1 MATVKTRLNKLET
14 GPMSIRFWALL
25 AATGTATIYGLNHTI
40 AKVIMPHYVGAFGF
54 VFMRLSGAAI
64 LFWLISLFLKKEK
77 IDRGDFIK
85 IFIGSLLG
93 MCINMLSFFKGL
105 QLSTPVNSGI
115 FATLVPIM
123 ILVLSSIF
131 LGEKIS
137 KRKVYGVLLGFL
149 GALLLVISVKE
160 NTPNAPNIVLGNILF
175 MVNSSFYAAYVIVI
189 KPLTQKYSTIT
200 IMKWMF
206 LSGFIITFPL
216 SISEFNEIDF
226 PSLPFDAIW
235 RIGFVIVGTTFMT
248 YLLSFYALKTLQ
260 ASTFGV
266 FAYAQPLI
274 AISYAVAS
282 GNDFIDTIKIVACI
296 LTLSGVFLVSKKPS
310 LR

>member
-1 MATVKTRLNKLET
+1 
-14 GPMSIRFWALL
+14 MSNRFWALL
-25 AATGTATIYGLNHTI
+25 AAMGTATIYGLNHTI

-54 VFMRLSGAAI
+54 VFIRLFGAVI
-64 LFWLISLFLKKEK
+64 LFWIISLFLKKEK
-77 IDRGDFIK
+77 IDRGDFMK

-93 MCINMLSFFKGL
+93 MCINMLSFLKGL

-123 ILVLSSIF
+123 ILVLSYVF

-137 KRKVYGVLLGFL
+137 NKKIYGVLLGFM

-160 NTPNAPNIVLGNILF
+160 NSPNAPNIVLGNILL
-175 MVNSSFYAAYVIVI
+175 MVNSIFYAAYVIVV
-189 KPLTQKYSTIT
+189 KPLTQKYSTVT

-206 LSGFIITFPL
+206 LSGFIISFPIT
-216 SISEFNEIDF
+216 ISEFNEIDF

-235 RIGFVIVGTTFMT
+235 RIGFVIIGTTFMT

-274 AISYAVAS
+274 AIFYAVAS
-282 GNDFIDTIKIVACI
+282 GNDFIDMIKIVACI
-296 LTLSGVFLVSKKPS
+296 LTLSGVYLVSKKPS
-310 LR
+310 LKKEIQN

>member
-1 MATVKTRLNKLET
+1 MLVRLDL
-14 GPMSIRFWALL
+14 F
-25 AATGTATIYGLNHTI
+25 
-40 AKVIMPHYVGAFGF
+40 
-54 VFMRLSGAAI
+54 FMRLSGAAI

-77 IDRGDFIK
+77 IDRGDFMK

-123 ILVLSSIF
+123 ILVLSYIF

-189 KPLTQKYSTIT
+189 KPLTQKYGTVT

-235 RIGFVIVGTTFMT
+235 RIGFVIIGTTFMT

-274 AISYAVAS
+274 AI
-282 GNDFIDTIKIVACI
+282 
-296 LTLSGVFLVSKKPS
+296 FLCGCFRK
-310 LR
+310 

>member
-1 MATVKTRLNKLET
+1 
-14 GPMSIRFWALL
+14 MSNRFWALL
-25 AATGTATIYGLNHTI
+25 AAMGTATIYGLNHTI

-54 VFMRLSGAAI
+54 VFLRLFGAVI
-64 LFWLISLFLKKEK
+64 LFWIISLFLKKEK
-77 IDRGDFIK
+77 IDRGDFMK

-93 MCINMLSFFKGL
+93 MCINMLSFLKGL

-123 ILVLSSIF
+123 ILVLSYIF

-137 KRKVYGVLLGFL
+137 NKKIYGVLLGFM

-160 NTPNAPNIVLGNILF
+160 NSPNAPNVVLGNILL
-175 MVNSSFYAAYVIVI
+175 MVNSSFYAAYVIVV
-189 KPLTQKYSTIT
+189 KPLTQKYSTVT

-206 LSGFIITFPL
+206 LSGFIISFPIT
-216 SISEFNEIDF
+216 ISEFNEIDF

-235 RIGFVIVGTTFMT
+235 RIGFVIIGTTFMT

-274 AISYAVAS
+274 AIFYAVAS
-282 GNDFIDTIKIVACI
+282 GNDFIDIIKIVACI
-296 LTLSGVFLVSKKPS
+296 LTLSGVYLVSKKPS
-310 LR
+310 LKKEIQK

>member
-1 MATVKTRLNKLET
+1 
-14 GPMSIRFWALL
+14 MSNRFWALL
-25 AATGTATIYGLNHTI
+25 AAMGTATIYGLNHTI

-54 VFMRLSGAAI
+54 VFIRLLGAVI
-64 LFWLISLFLKKEK
+64 LFWIISLFLKKEK
-77 IDRGDFIK
+77 IDRGDFMK

-93 MCINMLSFFKGL
+93 MCINMLSFLKGL

-123 ILVLSSIF
+123 ILVLSYIF

-137 KRKVYGVLLGFL
+137 NKKIYGVLLGFM

-160 NTPNAPNIVLGNILF
+160 NSPNAPNVVLGNILL
-175 MVNSSFYAAYVIVI
+175 MVNSSFYAAYVIVV
-189 KPLTQKYSTIT
+189 KPLTQKYSTVT

-206 LSGFIITFPL
+206 LSGFIISFPIT
-216 SISEFNEIDF
+216 ISEFNEIDF

-235 RIGFVIVGTTFMT
+235 RIGFVIIGTTFMT

-274 AISYAVAS
+274 AIFYAVAS
-282 GNDFIDTIKIVACI
+282 GNDFIDMIKIVACI
-296 LTLSGVFLVSKKPS
+296 LTLSGVYLVSKKPS
-310 LR
+310 LKKEIQN

>member
-1 MATVKTRLNKLET
+1 
-14 GPMSIRFWALL
+14 MSNRFWALL
-25 AATGTATIYGLNHTI
+25 AAMGTATIYGLNHTI

-54 VFMRLSGAAI
+54 VFIRLFGAAI
-64 LFWLISLFLKKEK
+64 LFWIISLFLKKEK
-77 IDRGDFIK
+77 IDRGDFMK

-93 MCINMLSFFKGL
+93 MCINMLSFLKGL

-123 ILVLSSIF
+123 ILVLSYVF

-137 KRKVYGVLLGFL
+137 NKKIYGVLLGFM

-160 NTPNAPNIVLGNILF
+160 NSPNAPNIVLGNILL
-175 MVNSSFYAAYVIVI
+175 MVNSSFYAAYVIVV
-189 KPLTQKYSTIT
+189 KPLTQKYSTVT

-206 LSGFIITFPL
+206 LSGFIISFPIT
-216 SISEFNEIDF
+216 ISEFNEIDF

-235 RIGFVIVGTTFMT
+235 RIGFVIIGTTFMT

-274 AISYAVAS
+274 AIFYAVAS
-282 GNDFIDTIKIVACI
+282 GNDFIDMIKIVACI
-296 LTLSGVFLVSKKPS
+296 LTLSGVYLVSKKPS
-310 LR
+310 LKKEIQN

>member
-1 MATVKTRLNKLET
+1 M
-14 GPMSIRFWALL
+14 
-25 AATGTATIYGLNHTI
+25 AATGTATIYGLNHTV

-123 ILVLSSIF
+123 ILVLSYIF

-189 KPLTQKYSTIT
+189 KPLTQKYGTVT

-296 LTLSGVFLVSKKPS
+296 LTLSGVFLVSKKLS
-310 LR
+310 LS

>member
-1 MATVKTRLNKLET
+1 
-14 GPMSIRFWALL
+14 MSNRFWALL
-25 AATGTATIYGLNHTI
+25 AAMGTATIYGLNHTI

-54 VFMRLSGAAI
+54 VFIRLFGAAI
-64 LFWLISLFLKKEK
+64 LFWIISLFLKKEK
-77 IDRGDFIK
+77 IDRGDFMK

-93 MCINMLSFFKGL
+93 MCINMLSFLKGL

-123 ILVLSSIF
+123 ILVLSYVF

-137 KRKVYGVLLGFL
+137 NKKIYGVLLGFM

-160 NTPNAPNIVLGNILF
+160 NSPNAPNIVLGNILL
-175 MVNSSFYAAYVIVI
+175 MVNSIFYAAYVIVV
-189 KPLTQKYSTIT
+189 KPLTQKYSTVT

-206 LSGFIITFPL
+206 LSGFIISFPIT
-216 SISEFNEIDF
+216 ISEFNEIDF

-235 RIGFVIVGTTFMT
+235 RIGFVIIGTTFMT

-274 AISYAVAS
+274 AIFYAVAS
-282 GNDFIDTIKIVACI
+282 GNDFIDMIKIVACI
-296 LTLSGVFLVSKKPS
+296 LTLSGVYLVSKKPS
-310 LR
+310 LKKEIQN

>member
-1 MATVKTRLNKLET
+1 
-14 GPMSIRFWALL
+14 MSNRFWALL
-25 AATGTATIYGLNHTI
+25 AAMGTATIYGLNHTI

-54 VFMRLSGAAI
+54 VFIRLFGAVI
-64 LFWLISLFLKKEK
+64 LFWIISLFLKKEK
-77 IDRGDFIK
+77 IDRGDFMK

-93 MCINMLSFFKGL
+93 MCINMLSFLKGL

-123 ILVLSSIF
+123 ILVLSYIF

-137 KRKVYGVLLGFL
+137 NKKIYGVLLGFM

-160 NTPNAPNIVLGNILF
+160 NSPNAPNVVLGNILL
-175 MVNSSFYAAYVIVI
+175 MVNSSFYAAYVIVV
-189 KPLTQKYSTIT
+189 KPLTQKYSTVT

-206 LSGFIITFPL
+206 LSGFIISFPIT
-216 SISEFNEIDF
+216 ISEFNEIDF

-235 RIGFVIVGTTFMT
+235 RIGFVIIGTTFMT

-274 AISYAVAS
+274 AIFYAVAS
-282 GNDFIDTIKIVACI
+282 GNDFIDMIKIVACI
-296 LTLSGVFLVSKKPS
+296 LTLSGVYLVSKKPS
-310 LR
+310 LKKEIQN

>member
-1 MATVKTRLNKLET
+1 
-14 GPMSIRFWALL
+14 MSNRFWALL
-25 AATGTATIYGLNHTI
+25 AAMGTATIYGLNHTI

-54 VFMRLSGAAI
+54 VFLRLFGAVI
-64 LFWLISLFLKKEK
+64 LFWIISLFLKKEK
-77 IDRGDFIK
+77 IDRGDFMK

-93 MCINMLSFFKGL
+93 MCINMLSFLKGL

-123 ILVLSSIF
+123 ILVLSYIF

-137 KRKVYGVLLGFL
+137 NKKIYGVLLGFM

-160 NTPNAPNIVLGNILF
+160 NSPNAPNIVLGNILL
-175 MVNSSFYAAYVIVI
+175 MVNSSFYAAYVIVV
-189 KPLTQKYSTIT
+189 KPLTQKYSTVT

-206 LSGFIITFPL
+206 LSGFIISFPIT
-216 SISEFNEIDF
+216 ISEFNEIDF

-235 RIGFVIVGTTFMT
+235 RIGFVIIGTTFMT

-274 AISYAVAS
+274 AIFYAVAS
-282 GNDFIDTIKIVACI
+282 GNDFIDIIKIVACI
-296 LTLSGVFLVSKKPS
+296 LTLSGVYLVSKKPS
-310 LR
+310 LKKEIQN

>member
-1 MATVKTRLNKLET
+1 M
-14 GPMSIRFWALL
+14 

-54 VFMRLSGAAI
+54 VFIRLSGAAI

-77 IDRGDFIK
+77 IDRGDFMK

-123 ILVLSSIF
+123 IMLLSYIF

-189 KPLTQKYSTIT
+189 KPLTQKYSTVT

>member
-1 MATVKTRLNKLET
+1 
-14 GPMSIRFWALL
+14 MSNRFWALL
-25 AATGTATIYGLNHTI
+25 AAMGTATIYGLNHTI

-54 VFMRLSGAAI
+54 VFLRLFGAVI
-64 LFWLISLFLKKEK
+64 LFWIISLFLKKEK
-77 IDRGDFIK
+77 IDRGDFMK

-93 MCINMLSFFKGL
+93 MCINMLSFLKGL

-123 ILVLSSIF
+123 ILVLSYIF

-137 KRKVYGVLLGFL
+137 NKKIYGVLLGFM

-160 NTPNAPNIVLGNILF
+160 NSPNAPNVVLGNILL
-175 MVNSSFYAAYVIVI
+175 MVNSSFYAAYVIVV
-189 KPLTQKYSTIT
+189 KPLTQKYSTVT

-206 LSGFIITFPL
+206 LSGFIISFPIT
-216 SISEFNEIDF
+216 ISEFNEIDF

-235 RIGFVIVGTTFMT
+235 RIGFVIIGTTFMT

-274 AISYAVAS
+274 AIFYAVAS
-282 GNDFIDTIKIVACI
+282 GNDFIDMIKIIACV
-296 LTLSGVFLVSKKPS
+296 LTLSGVYLVSKKPS
-310 LR
+310 LKKEIQN

>member
-1 MATVKTRLNKLET
+1 
-14 GPMSIRFWALL
+14 MSNRFWALL
-25 AATGTATIYGLNHTI
+25 AAMGTATIYGLNHTI

-54 VFMRLSGAAI
+54 VFIRLFGAVI
-64 LFWLISLFLKKEK
+64 LFWIISLFLKKEK
-77 IDRGDFIK
+77 IDRGDFMK

-93 MCINMLSFFKGL
+93 MCINMLSFLKGL

-123 ILVLSSIF
+123 ILVLSYIF

-137 KRKVYGVLLGFL
+137 NKKIYGVLLGFM

-160 NTPNAPNIVLGNILF
+160 NSPNAPNIVLGNILL
-175 MVNSSFYAAYVIVI
+175 MVNSIFYAAYVIVV
-189 KPLTQKYSTIT
+189 KPLTQKYSTVT

-206 LSGFIITFPL
+206 LSGFIISFPIT
-216 SISEFNEIDF
+216 ISEFNEIDF

-235 RIGFVIVGTTFMT
+235 RIGFVIIGTTFMT

-274 AISYAVAS
+274 AIFYAVAS
-282 GNDFIDTIKIVACI
+282 GNDFIDMIKIVACI
-296 LTLSGVFLVSKKPS
+296 LTLSGVYLVSKKPS
-310 LR
+310 LKKEIQN

>member
-1 MATVKTRLNKLET
+1 
-14 GPMSIRFWALL
+14 
-25 AATGTATIYGLNHTI
+25 
-40 AKVIMPHYVGAFGF
+40 MPHYVGAFGF

-77 IDRGDFIK
+77 IDRGDFMK

-123 ILVLSSIF
+123 ILVLSYIF

-189 KPLTQKYSTIT
+189 KPLTQKYGTVT

-310 LR
+310 LK

>member
-1 MATVKTRLNKLET
+1 
-14 GPMSIRFWALL
+14 MSNRFWALL
-25 AATGTATIYGLNHTI
+25 AAMGTATIYGLNHTI

-54 VFMRLSGAAI
+54 VFLRLFGAVI
-64 LFWLISLFLKKEK
+64 LFWIISLFLKKEK
-77 IDRGDFIK
+77 IDRGDFMK

-93 MCINMLSFFKGL
+93 MCINMLSFLKGL

-123 ILVLSSIF
+123 ILVLSYIF

-137 KRKVYGVLLGFL
+137 NKKIYGVLLGFM

-160 NTPNAPNIVLGNILF
+160 NSPNAPNVVLGNILL
-175 MVNSSFYAAYVIVI
+175 MVNSSFYAAYVIVV
-189 KPLTQKYSTIT
+189 KPLTQKYSTVT

-206 LSGFIITFPL
+206 LSGFIISFPIT
-216 SISEFNEIDF
+216 ISEFNEIDF

-235 RIGFVIVGTTFMT
+235 RIGFVIIGTTFMT

-274 AISYAVAS
+274 AIFYAVAS
-282 GNDFIDTIKIVACI
+282 GNDFIDMIKIVACI
-296 LTLSGVFLVSKKPS
+296 LTVSGGYLVSREPS
-310 LR
+310 LKKEIQN

>member
-1 MATVKTRLNKLET
+1 
-14 GPMSIRFWALL
+14 MSNRFWALL
-25 AATGTATIYGLNHTI
+25 AAMGTATIYGLNHTI

-54 VFMRLSGAAI
+54 VFLRLFGAVI
-64 LFWLISLFLKKEK
+64 LFWIISLFLKKEK
-77 IDRGDFIK
+77 IDRGDFMK

-93 MCINMLSFFKGL
+93 MCINMLSFLKGL

-123 ILVLSSIF
+123 ILVLSYIF
-131 LGEKIS
+131 LCEKIS
-137 KRKVYGVLLGFL
+137 NKKIYGVLLGFM

-160 NTPNAPNIVLGNILF
+160 NSPNAPNVVLGNILL
-175 MVNSSFYAAYVIVI
+175 MVNSSFYAAYVIVV
-189 KPLTQKYSTIT
+189 KPLTQKYSTVT

-206 LSGFIITFPL
+206 LSGFIISFPIT
-216 SISEFNEIDF
+216 ISEFNEIDF

-235 RIGFVIVGTTFMT
+235 RIGFVIIGTTFMT

-274 AISYAVAS
+274 AIFYAVAS
-282 GNDFIDTIKIVACI
+282 GNDFIDMIKIVACI
-296 LTLSGVFLVSKKPS
+296 LTLSGVYLVSKKPS
-310 LR
+310 LKKEIQN

>member
-1 MATVKTRLNKLET
+1 
-14 GPMSIRFWALL
+14 MSNRFWALL
-25 AATGTATIYGLNHTI
+25 AAMGTATIYGLNHTI

-54 VFMRLSGAAI
+54 VFIRLFGAVI
-64 LFWLISLFLKKEK
+64 LFWIISLFLKKEK
-77 IDRGDFIK
+77 IDRGDFMK

-93 MCINMLSFFKGL
+93 MCINMLSFLKGL

-123 ILVLSSIF
+123 ILVLSYIF

-137 KRKVYGVLLGFL
+137 NKKIYGVLLGFM

-160 NTPNAPNIVLGNILF
+160 NSPNAPNIVLGNILL
-175 MVNSSFYAAYVIVI
+175 MVNSSFYAAYVIVV
-189 KPLTQKYSTIT
+189 KPLTQKYSTVT

-206 LSGFIITFPL
+206 LSGFIISFPIT
-216 SISEFNEIDF
+216 ISEFNEIDF

-235 RIGFVIVGTTFMT
+235 RIGFVIIGTTFMT

-274 AISYAVAS
+274 AIFYAVAS
-282 GNDFIDTIKIVACI
+282 GNDFIDMIKIVACI
-296 LTLSGVFLVSKKPS
+296 LTLSGVYLVSKKPS
-310 LR
+310 LKKEIQK

>member
-1 MATVKTRLNKLET
+1 
-14 GPMSIRFWALL
+14 MSNRFWALL
-25 AATGTATIYGLNHTI
+25 AAMGTATIYGLNHTI

-54 VFMRLSGAAI
+54 VFIRLFGAAI
-64 LFWLISLFLKKEK
+64 LFWIISLFLKKEK
-77 IDRGDFIK
+77 IDRGDFMK

-93 MCINMLSFFKGL
+93 MCINMLSFLKGL

-123 ILVLSSIF
+123 ILVLSYIF

-137 KRKVYGVLLGFL
+137 KKKIYGVLLGFM

-160 NTPNAPNIVLGNILF
+160 NSPNAPNIVLGNILL
-175 MVNSSFYAAYVIVI
+175 MVNSIFYAAYVIVV
-189 KPLTQKYSTIT
+189 KPLTQKYSTVT

-206 LSGFIITFPL
+206 LSGFIISFPIT
-216 SISEFNEIDF
+216 ISEFNEIDF

-235 RIGFVIVGTTFMT
+235 RIGFVIIGTTFMT

-274 AISYAVAS
+274 AIFYAVAS
-282 GNDFIDTIKIVACI
+282 GNDFIDMIKIVACI
-296 LTLSGVFLVSKKPS
+296 LTLSGVYLVSKKPS
-310 LR
+310 LKKEIQN

>member
-1 MATVKTRLNKLET
+1 
-14 GPMSIRFWALL
+14 MSNRFWALL
-25 AATGTATIYGLNHTI
+25 AAMGTATIYGLNHTI

-54 VFMRLSGAAI
+54 VFIRLFGAVI
-64 LFWLISLFLKKEK
+64 LFWIISLFLKKEK
-77 IDRGDFIK
+77 IDRGDFMK

-93 MCINMLSFFKGL
+93 MCINMLSFLKGL

-123 ILVLSSIF
+123 ILVLSYIF

-137 KRKVYGVLLGFL
+137 NKKIYGVLLGFM

-160 NTPNAPNIVLGNILF
+160 NSPNAPNIVLGNILL
-175 MVNSSFYAAYVIVI
+175 MVNSSFYAAYVIVV
-189 KPLTQKYSTIT
+189 KPLTQKYSTVT

-206 LSGFIITFPL
+206 LSGFIISFPIT
-216 SISEFNEIDF
+216 ISEFNEIDF

-235 RIGFVIVGTTFMT
+235 RIGFVIIGTTFMT

-274 AISYAVAS
+274 AIFYAVAS
-282 GNDFIDTIKIVACI
+282 GNDFIDMIKIVACI
-296 LTLSGVFLVSKKPS
+296 LTLSGVYLVSKKPS
-310 LR
+310 LKKEIQN

>member
-1 MATVKTRLNKLET
+1 
-14 GPMSIRFWALL
+14 MSNRFWALL
-25 AATGTATIYGLNHTI
+25 AAMGTATIYGLNHTI

-54 VFMRLSGAAI
+54 VFIRLFGAVI
-64 LFWLISLFLKKEK
+64 LFWIISLFLKKEK
-77 IDRGDFIK
+77 IDRGDFMK

-93 MCINMLSFFKGL
+93 MCINMLSFLKGL

-123 ILVLSSIF
+123 ILVLSYIF

-137 KRKVYGVLLGFL
+137 NKKIYGVLLGFM

-160 NTPNAPNIVLGNILF
+160 NSPNASNVVLGNILL
-175 MVNSSFYAAYVIVI
+175 MVNSSFYAAYVIVV
-189 KPLTQKYSTIT
+189 KPLTQKYSTVT

-206 LSGFIITFPL
+206 LSGFIISFPIT
-216 SISEFNEIDF
+216 ISEFNEIDF

-235 RIGFVIVGTTFMT
+235 RIGFVIIGTTFMT

-274 AISYAVAS
+274 AIFYAVAS
-282 GNDFIDTIKIVACI
+282 GNDFIDMIKIVACI
-296 LTLSGVFLVSKKPS
+296 LTLSGVYLVSKKPS
-310 LR
+310 LKKEIQN

>member
-1 MATVKTRLNKLET
+1 
-14 GPMSIRFWALL
+14 MSNRFWALL
-25 AATGTATIYGLNHTI
+25 AAMGTATIYGLNHTI

-54 VFMRLSGAAI
+54 VFIRLFGAAI
-64 LFWLISLFLKKEK
+64 LFWIISLFLKKEK
-77 IDRGDFIK
+77 IDRGDFMK

-93 MCINMLSFFKGL
+93 MCINMLSFLKGL

-123 ILVLSSIF
+123 ILVLSYVF

-137 KRKVYGVLLGFL
+137 NKKIYGVLLGFM

-160 NTPNAPNIVLGNILF
+160 NSPNAPNIVLGNILL
-175 MVNSSFYAAYVIVI
+175 MVNSIFYAAYVIVV
-189 KPLTQKYSTIT
+189 KPLTQKYSTVT

-206 LSGFIITFPL
+206 LSGFIISFPIT
-216 SISEFNEIDF
+216 ISEFNEIDF

-235 RIGFVIVGTTFMT
+235 RIGFVIIGTTFMT

-274 AISYAVAS
+274 AILYAVAS
-282 GNDFIDTIKIVACI
+282 GNDFIDMIKIVACI
-296 LTLSGVFLVSKKPS
+296 LTLSGVYLVSKKPS
-310 LR
+310 LKKEIQN